1 MTEIILTILFFI
13 KLHFILNY
21 FKRHYRDKFEELNK
35 IYNFICETNPLI
47 LDLVDIEDKNTDL
60 QEKTNKNDITHKKE
74 VKYEDKYIE
83 TFTSFSNEYVFNE
96 EELEHEKNDYEK
108 IKTRTEKLLHE
119 RKETELKLAALVS
132 KIEKIKQIQNDGN
145 VEDVDDNNNQLSNEV
160 FVEYFKNNGINE
172 FLTLFEL
179 NTGYGSYIDDIE
191 FTELYDDLICKEIRL
206 KEKYNELKDID
217 YSEDK
222 FRILARENTINAK
235 LDNYINN
242 YIMEHT
248 PLGNVYMRYNNN
260 KKSFEYFSNKTIPY
274 RYLETIGRKY
284 VITYWCKPLFFDMNS
299 ELITATEK
307 YKEDQLKKE
316 EEFKKKENEPAK
328 KTKNVLA
335 QLKNYNT
342 NRNDNKMMEMNK
354 KTNQLPPQKQI
365 KMPQKNNGD
374 EDKVV
379 KENANRY
386 TWEGRL
392 SDFCPL
398 KKINKKK
405 LDKKLNMSYAEF
417 KKMSK

>member
-1 MTEIILTILFFI
+1 MLF
-13 KLHFILNY
+13 
-21 FKRHYRDKFEELNK
+21 R
-35 IYNFICETNPLI
+35 
-47 LDLVDIEDKNTDL
+47 
-60 QEKTNKNDITHKKE
+60 
-74 VKYEDKYIE
+74 
-83 TFTSFSNEYVFNE
+83 S
-96 EELEHEKNDYEK
+96 
-108 IKTRTEKLLHE
+108 
-119 RKETELKLAALVS
+119 
-132 KIEKIKQIQNDGN
+132 
-145 VEDVDDNNNQLSNEV
+145 EDVDDNDNQLSNEV

-172 FLTLFEL
+172 LLTLFEL
-179 NTGYGSYIDDIE
+179 NTGYGSYIHDIE

-307 YKEDQLKKE
+307 YKEDKIKKE
-316 EEFKKKENEPAK
+316 ELKRKENETAK

-342 NRNDNKMMEMNK
+342 NRNDNKMMGMNRNK
-354 KTNQLPPQKQI
+354 NQMPPQKQQ
-365 KMPQKNNGD
+365 MSHNNGD
-374 EDKVV
+374 EDKIV